1 MNHRVT
7 AVWVWCCVLFAMTFM
22 TSCSKK
28 AVPGQT
34 GYPTGTAVPTAPGAG
49 GRYTPGGPIDE
60 ATWQKLGLRTEEERQ
75 RFLKEMD
82 QFQNDDIYFEFDAYV
97 LMDEA
102 KAILD
107 RKVDFLRRYPVVH
120 VTIEGHCDERG
131 TNDYNLALGER
142 RANSAWQYLVNSGIE
157 PSRLNMISY
166 GEERPIALG
175 HDEASWAKNRR
186 AHFVVQF

>member
-1 MNHRVT
+1 MQHGMKAV
-7 AVWVWCCVLFAMTFM
+7 AVWCGLLVVFLTVSA
-22 TSCSKK
+22 CSKK
-28 AVPGQT
+28 AVPGQAA
-34 GYPTGTAVPTAPGAG
+34 YPSAAATPAAPGT
-49 GRYTPGGPIDE
+49 GRYTPGGSIDE
-60 ATWQKLGLRTEEERQ
+60 ATWQKLGVRTEEERQ
-75 RFLKEMD
+75 RFLQDMD
-82 QFQNDDIYFEFDAYV
+82 QFQNDDIHFEYDAYV

-107 RKVDFLRRYPVVH
+107 KKVDFLRRYPAVH

-157 PSRLNMISY
+157 PSRLSMISY

-186 AHFVVQF
+186 AHFVVHF

>member
-7 AVWVWCCVLFAMTFM
+7 AAVIWCCVLLTLTAVTG
-22 TSCSKK
+22 CSKK
-28 AVPGQT
+28 AVPGT
-34 GYPTGTAVPTAPGAG
+34 AAYPSATTAAGPGAG

-82 QFQNDDIYFEFDAYV
+82 EFQNDDIYFEFDAYV

-107 RKVDFLRRYPVVH
+107 RKVDFLRRYPRVS

-142 RANSAWQYLVNSGIE
+142 RANAAWQYLVNSGIE

>member
-7 AVWVWCCVLFAMTFM
+7 AVWVWCCVLLAMTAM
-22 TSCSKK
+22 AACSKK

-34 GYPTGTAVPTAPGAG
+34 GYPSGATMPTGPGTA

-75 RFLKEMD
+75 RFLQEMD

-107 RKVDFLRRYPVVH
+107 RKVDFLRRYPAVH

-157 PSRLNMISY
+157 PGRLNMISY

>member
-7 AVWVWCCVLFAMTFM
+7 AAVIWCCVLLTLTALTA
-22 TSCSKK
+22 CSKK

-34 GYPTGTAVPTAPGAG
+34 GYPSGATPTGPGVG

-82 QFQNDDIYFEFDAYV
+82 AFQNDDIYFEFDAYV

-107 RKVDFLRRYPVVH
+107 RKVDFLRRYPRVS

-142 RANSAWQYLVNSGIE
+142 RANAAWQYLVNSGIE

>member
-1 MNHRVT
+1 MKHRVM
-7 AVWVWCCVLFAMTFM
+7 VVGIWCCALLAIL
-22 TSCSKK
+22 SLGACSKK
-28 AVPGQT
+28 AVPGLAT
-34 GYPTGTAVPTAPGAG
+34 YPTTATTPMGPGT

-82 QFQNDDIYFEFDAYV
+82 EFQNEDIHFEFDAYV

-107 RKVDFLRRYPVVH
+107 KKVDFLRRYPAVRI
-120 VTIEGHCDERG
+120 TIEGHCDERG

-166 GEERPIALG
+166 GEERPIAMG

>member
-1 MNHRVT
+1 MNHRLT
-7 AVWVWCCVLFAMTFM
+7 AVGIWCALVLAFLSLTA
-22 TSCSKK
+22 CSKK

-34 GYPTGTAVPTAPGAG
+34 AYPSAATTPAAPGT

-82 QFQNDDIYFEFDAYV
+82 QFQNDDIYFEYDAYV

-107 RKVDFLRRYPVVH
+107 KKVDFLRRYPAVR

-157 PSRLNMISY
+157 PSRLSMISY
-166 GEERPIALG
+166 GEERPIAMG

>member
-1 MNHRVT
+1 MQHGMKAV
-7 AVWVWCCVLFAMTFM
+7 AVWCGLLVVFLTVSA
-22 TSCSKK
+22 CSKK
-28 AVPGQT
+28 AVPGQAAYPSAAATPAGPGT
-34 GYPTGTAVPTAPGAG
+34 G
-49 GRYTPGGPIDE
+49 RSTPSGPIDE

-75 RFLKEMD
+75 RFLQEMD
-82 QFQNDDIYFEFDAYV
+82 QFQNEDIYFEFDAYV

-107 RKVDFLRRYPVVH
+107 KKVDFLRRYPAVH

-131 TNDYNLALGER
+131 TSDYNLALGER

-157 PSRLNMISY
+157 PSRLSMISY

>member
-1 MNHRVT
+1 MNHRLTLVVGIWCALVLAILNLT
-7 AVWVWCCVLFAMTFM
+7 A
-22 TSCSKK
+22 CSKK
-28 AVPGQT
+28 AVPGQAV
-34 GYPTGTAVPTAPGAG
+34 YPSAATALSAPETP
-49 GRYTPGGPIDE
+49 RYTPGGPIDE

-82 QFQNDDIYFEFDAYV
+82 QFQNEDIHFEFDAYV
-97 LMDEA
+97 LMEEA

-107 RKVDFLRRYPVVH
+107 KKVDFLRRYPTVYVI
-120 VTIEGHCDERG
+120 IEGHCDERG

-142 RANSAWQYLVNSGIE
+142 RANSAWQYLVNSGID
-157 PSRLNMISY
+157 PSRLSMISY